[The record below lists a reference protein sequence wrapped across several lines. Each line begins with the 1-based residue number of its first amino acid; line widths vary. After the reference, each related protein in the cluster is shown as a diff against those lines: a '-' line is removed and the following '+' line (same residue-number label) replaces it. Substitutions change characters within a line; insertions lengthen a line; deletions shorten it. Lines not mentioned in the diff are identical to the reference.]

1 MTYRDLQ
8 KRLHDEPFRAFRI
21 RMVNNTTYDIIE
33 PWMIMVGRS
42 SAVIAS
48 RIERYRDGYPLVT
61 DWRTVSIPL
70 MIEFSDIERKE
81 SPRKKRPA

>member
-1 MTYRDLQ
+1 MTYRDLG
-8 KRLHDEPFRAFRI
+8 KRLIDQPFRPFRI
-21 RMVNNTTYDIIE
+21 RMVNNTTYDILE
-33 PWMIMVGRS
+33 PWMVTLGKS
-42 SAVIAS
+42 SAFIVTQF
-48 RIERYRDGYPLVT
+48 ERDREGIIVAT